1 MTRFLMIVGVAALLA
16 GCDSY
21 YGGAPG
27 YAVNGRPTLSQL
39 AGSAF
44 DEDGSYLNGEPRPA
58 TVTVREAKVSDSL

>member
-1 MTRFLMIVGVAALLA
+1 MTRLVLIVGVAALLA

-27 YAVNGRPTLSQL
+27 YAVNERPTLNQL

-44 DEDGSYLNGEPRPA
+44 DEDGSYLNGEPRSP
-58 TVTVREAKVSDSL
+58 TVSMREAKAADSL